1 MTAVTVLRRAC
12 LLVAAVLV
20 LAGCKV
26 DAQIHITLDEDG
38 TGTVTTTVTLDAD
51 AVRRVEAN
59 GRTLDAAF
67 PLADLG
73 AAGWEITPWVRD
85 PDGSASI
92 ELTHTYTGEEELALR
107 LTELT
112 GPTNLLGDVV
122 VRQDRT
128 FLRTHDEVSVA
139 ADLRD
144 PALAIMR
151 DEELVASLQA
161 AGLDVAA
168 LEAQLQGELRDAL
181 SVELTV
187 EGPGGRVQTVEVD
200 AGERETATAARSQ
213 FDGAR
218 LMWLVMA
225 GMLSFL
231 AVLLYLAASIG
242 ARRGRV
248 RRARMEAE
256 RTPLM

>member
-1 MTAVTVLRRAC
+1 M
-12 LLVAAVLV
+12 
-20 LAGCKV
+20 
-26 DAQIHITLDEDG
+26 
-38 TGTVTTTVTLDAD
+38 TLDAD

-67 PLADLG
+67 LLADLG
-73 AAGWEITPWVRD
+73 AAGWEITPWVLD

-92 ELTHTYTGEEELALR
+92 ELTHTFTGEEELALR
-107 LTELT
+107 LAELT

-122 VRQDRT
+122 VRQDGT

-144 PALAIMR
+144 RRPRSCATRNSSRPSRLPGSR
-151 DEELVASLQA
+151 CRTRSTVA
-161 AGLDVAA
+161 
-168 LEAQLQGELRDAL
+168 
-181 SVELTV
+181 
-187 EGPGGRVQTVEVD
+187 GRVARRVVRRAHRRGSGWTGAAVEVD

-218 LMWLVMA
+218 LMWLVMG
-225 GMLSFL
+225 GMHAFL

-242 ARRGRV
+242 ARGARV
-248 RRARMEAE
+248 RRGAWRPSAR
-256 RTPLM
+256 R